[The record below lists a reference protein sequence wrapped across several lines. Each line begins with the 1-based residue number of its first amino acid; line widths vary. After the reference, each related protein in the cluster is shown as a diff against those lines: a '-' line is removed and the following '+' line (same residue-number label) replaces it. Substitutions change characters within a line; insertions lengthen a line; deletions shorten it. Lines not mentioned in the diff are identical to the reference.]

1 MSGITFAEINRL
13 TLFNLGIFDTACPA
27 CGPGRTSPANK
38 TRKVLRVYRK
48 EPGVAAYKCQR
59 CGIEGWAREDA
70 SQARDF
76 VAAKPAKLSTMND
89 GEEQARRQHAKS
101 LALWRRRGEL
111 VRPAAVLDGNFWR
124 VTKIDF
130 GDEEGTR

>member
-59 CGIEGWAREDA
+59 CGIASLLDEAAATMRVVVARPDIAGLLEA
-70 SQARDF
+70 ERSE
-76 VAAKPAKLSTMND
+76 P
-89 GEEQARRQHAKS
+89 
-101 LALWRRRGEL
+101 
-111 VRPAAVLDGNFWR
+111 
-124 VTKIDF
+124 
-130 GDEEGTR
+130 